1 MVKLMR
7 QLTPR
12 RMTEMVAGI
21 SGHKNSF
28 VREECIQLLML
39 AVIEYGAAAL
49 DMQVIRCAVYSS
61 AALCL
66 LCVAGH
72 CMVSVAGHQG
82 ALIMVLQA
90 VVRIFRDGLFDVRD
104 KVRFMAMEAF
114 TLLRAQLGQPA
125 VEQFLVGIGQDLIR
139 PLHSRYR
146 PPPAVCSCTHA
157 VVLQVFEPSCADSWR
172 VRFDRL
178 LPDTTR

>member
-61 AALCL
+61 AAPCIHPLR
-66 LCVAGH
+66 CVCCVWLVTAWSVWLVIKGH
-72 CMVSVAGHQG
+72 
-82 ALIMVLQA
+82 
-90 VVRIFRDGLFDVRD
+90 
-104 KVRFMAMEAF
+104 
-114 TLLRAQLGQPA
+114 
-125 VEQFLVGIGQDLIR
+125 
-139 PLHSRYR
+139 
-146 PPPAVCSCTHA
+146 
-157 VVLQVFEPSCADSWR
+157 
-172 VRFDRL
+172 
-178 LPDTTR
+178 